1 MPPPAADPDPQHT
14 GPTCQNNGHAS
25 PLARQAAGLPGSGAS
40 PPQAALWREESCQ
53 HLGDYNTPVQAVEQL
68 SKQKVTEEAQ
78 TPGRKAPSSQ
88 PTGNAGLA
96 DVRASQDISNSGDGR
111 VPAAIHLSPGS
122 PVGGQLAGERA
133 LRREVERAE
142 PGMPVSDQS
151 RQGQDWAGCQ
161 QHPVCVSGGYFGN
174 MNHLKVGNSRKVA
187 VPGEHVQS
195 MESAAA
201 HSPGDCVNQPEEVYY
216 SSFERSSLA
225 SSADRAVLRGRQQ
238 AGDSLQQEKDQDLQG
253 YKHENPTS
261 NTADVHNPL
270 LWRTPSDEE
279 QKHAR
284 GLRDQGQETDAFS
297 LQRIRDPAQSP
308 CSVGEAGVIKGRA
321 NFSPAVGSAPATQPR
336 SSSPTELSE
345 DATAHDTGVLPLGTT
360 CSASFSKKTASRPS
374 AGASQGTPEQNPGSS
389 IWDPQSQ
396 VHSLAPATHKLHPAS
411 RSEPSNIHA
420 TSSSS
425 HPTPASHNK
434 VPKPSGTRPA
444 TEFSQVS
451 GFSSTTAIP
460 PSSPGLPS
468 DPSGPAFTGDLGE
481 LKPPIQETKLPAS
494 SAARS
499 TSLPKEN
506 ANQMPKPLAP
516 TVTRTSTETSG
527 STAWEEP
534 DEELGLNKPGV
545 LMSTAGREELASG
558 EPDSAETNAPYSG
571 NSKRFICSSSYS
583 LGSNPLMI
591 SKSST
596 ASSSIAC
603 SRDTQ
608 GNQPEENDYS
618 SRSDHIPPALVA
630 SSGSGREG
638 VVNTSR
644 ASLLPESCSSSWY
657 STAVETHEVHVVG
670 YPNVDLG
677 EAVAVRDGDCAYE
690 NPSPARSGP
699 LRELSGYQR
708 IKNNKARSPSNSET
722 TPGDSPQKVN
732 KPRPGSDGTSFPLK
746 DYVLPAAITAFTSVV
761 ALLVY
766 KYLRN

>member
-1 MPPPAADPDPQHT
+1 MGFAEDKIYEYIRCNMSDFRSIRVINLLQHLPCLTDGDREKIQAEADRNGNEMGMWQIFYHLKSRSSWVKEFIEALRKEKYHDLAERVQEQYSAHQIQPRNGAPRPAASHSPPGSLSASSPMPPPAADPDPQHT

-142 PGMPVSDQS
+142 P
-151 RQGQDWAGCQ
+151 
-161 QHPVCVSGGYFGN
+161 
-174 MNHLKVGNSRKVA
+174 
-187 VPGEHVQS
+187 
-195 MESAAA
+195 
-201 HSPGDCVNQPEEVYY
+201 
-216 SSFERSSLA
+216 
-225 SSADRAVLRGRQQ
+225 
-238 AGDSLQQEKDQDLQG
+238 
-253 YKHENPTS
+253 
-261 NTADVHNPL
+261 
-270 LWRTPSDEE
+270 
-279 QKHAR
+279 
-284 GLRDQGQETDAFS
+284 
-297 LQRIRDPAQSP
+297 
-308 CSVGEAGVIKGRA
+308 
-321 NFSPAVGSAPATQPR
+321 
-336 SSSPTELSE
+336 
-345 DATAHDTGVLPLGTT
+345 
-360 CSASFSKKTASRPS
+360 
-374 AGASQGTPEQNPGSS
+374 
-389 IWDPQSQ
+389 DPQSQ